1 MTNWSYDDAT
11 KSGILTLQGEL
22 TISHVGEI
30 RNALVEAFDSAER
43 VTVDVSSTTDVDVA
57 GVQLL
62 FACRRTSTAHGKKV
76 CLRLGDNK
84 RFADFLEEIGFPPDF
99 ICNHGEQ
106 EMCE

>member
-1 MTNWSYDDAT
+1 MTNWSYDAAT
-11 KSGILTLQGEL
+11 KSGRLALQGKL

-30 RNALVEAFDSAER
+30 KNALVEAFDSAER

-62 FACRRTSTAHGKKV
+62 CACLSSSTARGQKT
-76 CLRLGDNK
+76 CLKLGDNK
-84 RFADFLEEIGFPPDF
+84 RFAEFLEEIGLPPDF

-106 EMCE
+106 EVCE

>member
-1 MTNWSYDDAT
+1 MA
-11 KSGILTLQGEL
+11 LQGEL

-30 RNALVEAFDSAER
+30 RNSLVEAFDSAER

-62 FACRRTSTAHGKKV
+62 CACQRTSTSRGKKM
-76 CLRLGDNK
+76 CLQLGDNK